1 MKRTIIVTLL
11 AAIVALGVVAQEARP
26 DGFLKQ
32 YQLPSTLKYLPA
44 PPDTLSAAFF
54 NDYYRYQWGRSLRPT
69 PRGLEARADST
80 WQMDV
85 IGRFEAAYGMPINA
99 QATPE
104 LYKLAGKV
112 LTDMAHSTDEAKNYY
127 KRQRPYAHFNQPT
140 LIPESEETLRNNGS
154 YPSGHTAMGWGLA
167 LVLAEINVA
176 RQDQIL
182 ERGYQFGQSRVIA
195 GYHYQSDV
203 DAGRLAASAAVARL
217 HADEGF
223 ARQMQK
229 AKEEFAR
236 LTAK

>member
-1 MKRTIIVTLL
+1 MKRTLFIALTVAITTLG
-11 AAIVALGVVAQEARP
+11 AFAQEARP
-26 DGFLKQ
+26 DGFLEPH
-32 YQLPSTLKYLPA
+32 QLPRPLIYLPA

-54 NDYYRYQWGRSLRPT
+54 NDYYRYQWGRSLRPS

-85 IGRFEAAYGMPINA
+85 VGRFENAFGMPINA
-99 QATPE
+99 TATPE
-104 LYKLAGKV
+104 IYKLAGKV

-127 KRQRPYAHFNQPT
+127 NRQRPYDHFNQPT
-140 LIPESEETLRNNGS
+140 LIPESEETLRHNGS

-167 LVLAEINVA
+167 LVLAEINVP

-223 ARQMQK
+223 AKQMAR

-236 LTAK
+236 IIGK